1 MTWQEQ
7 FAEAV
12 TEWRAALDAFNHAEP
27 DYVDYHILRLYTAEQ
42 KLALILKQA
51 KAAWRDLAGL
61 PRAPRLTRTATPPAL
76 PSGPDPSA

>member
-51 KAAWRDLAGL
+51 KAAWRDLAGR
-61 PRAPRLTRTATPPAL
+61 PAAPRLARMNPPPAL
-76 PSGPDPSA
+76 PPGPDQSA